1 MHIYD
6 YRPNPCLQF
15 PEWFLCES
23 GPKFFEAR
31 DLEAEG
37 GLTICYHTYTTAQ
50 HTEHWRTQVRQVG
63 HTLLDF
69 ALKTL
74 RVTDERVLKWMEVDR
89 MHC

>member
-1 MHIYD
+1 MNIYD

-15 PEWFLCES
+15 PQWFLCES

-74 RVTDERVLKWMEVDR
+74 RVTDERVLKWLEVDR